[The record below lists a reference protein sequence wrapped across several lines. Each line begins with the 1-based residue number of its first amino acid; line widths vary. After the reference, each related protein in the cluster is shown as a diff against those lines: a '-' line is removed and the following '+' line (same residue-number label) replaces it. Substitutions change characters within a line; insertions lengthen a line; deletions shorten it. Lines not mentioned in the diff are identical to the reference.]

1 MSSETKRIG
10 DWEWKRMGGRTGEN
24 KGWKLKSKGWRG
36 REKTASVRKENEIH
50 RKQMVRTANRIFLLC
65 IVSEAV
71 GALAVLLAG
80 PAAGSLAA
88 YLMTLLLAARICK
101 RNMDFPAVRAGRIS
115 GRTGLQ
121 LAGISM
127 CGVPVALVLNAVAGF
142 FAGSASGGT
151 ETVCRYPLWLSI
163 LLYAAVPAIV
173 EELVFR
179 GMIFGAMAEAD
190 RKWAVLISSLFFG
203 LIHFDLG
210 AVLYGFLF
218 GLVLAAVYL
227 ATGNILHTILIH
239 FFFNTVNVVLSFL
252 PGKEIPVWVVLVCL
266 IGGLVGFPILLWK
279 FMRKNPL
286 PDGWLQDG
294 MQFLDV
300 VTGEGAVGMGIC
312 MVILISLLRV
322 G

>member
-1 MSSETKRIG
+1 MSRETKRIR
-10 DWEWKRMGGRTGEN
+10 DWEWKRMGGQTGE
-24 KGWKLKSKGWRG
+24 KQGWKLKSRGWRG
-36 REKTASVRKENEIH
+36 REKTASIRKENEIH

-71 GALAVLLAG
+71 GALAVLLVG

-101 RNMDFPAVRAGRIS
+101 RNMDFPAVRTGRIS

-121 LAGISM
+121 LVGISM
-127 CGVPVALVLNAVAGF
+127 CGVPVALVLNAVVGF
-142 FAGSASGGT
+142 FAGSASGET
-151 ETVCRYPLWLSI
+151 ETVCRHSLLLSL
-163 LLYAAVPAIV
+163 LLYAAVPAVV

-179 GMIFGAMAEAD
+179 GMILGALAEAD

-266 IGGLVGFPILLWK
+266 IGGLVGFPILLWNY
-279 FMRKNPL
+279 MRKNPL

-294 MQFLDV
+294 MRPHEMI
-300 VTGEGAVGMGIC
+300 TGEGAAAMGVC
-312 MVILISLLRV
+312 MAILIGLLAA